1 MKSGG
6 YPLLE
11 GKLELGLFQNNPIRL
26 VKSEIRELRQQV
38 NNLKKMI
45 KTINL
50 KQNFKG
56 LGDLD

>member
-11 GKLELGLFQNNPIRL
+11 GKLKLGLFQNNRIRL

-50 KQNFKG
+50 K
-56 LGDLD
+56 

>member
-11 GKLELGLFQNNPIRL
+11 GKLELGLFQNNRIRL

-38 NNLKKMI
+38 NNLKEVI
-45 KTINL
+45 KLLT
-50 KQNFKG
+50 
-56 LGDLD
+56 

>member
-11 GKLELGLFQNNPIRL
+11 GKLELGLFQNNRIRL

-50 KQNFKG
+50 K
-56 LGDLD
+56 